1 MSWSLRYGPG
11 TVELKQFPFCS
22 RRRFASVRR
31 QRYGAS
37 MLHNLRS
44 QGAAIAFSFAFLF
57 AFASLTSEADPY
69 KHNRFDF
76 YMLALS

>member
-1 MSWSLRYGPG
+1 
-11 TVELKQFPFCS
+11 
-22 RRRFASVRR
+22 
-31 QRYGAS
+31 